1 MARHRLLASTII
13 AAAMLIPAAA
23 MAGKADD
30 TLVYASDSEPENVS
44 PYHNNLREGVIL
56 SRHAWDTL
64 IYSDPA
70 DGKYKPYLAT
80 SWTWTDPKTLDL
92 DLRQGVK
99 FHNGDSLTADD
110 VVFTFNYVQTPAA
123 KVVTKQNVDWIKSA
137 EKLGDYKVRIHLKEP
152 FPAALE
158 YLSGPTPIY
167 PAKYFQAVGLE
178 GFAKAPIGSGPYRI
192 TAVNTG
198 KGVRLER
205 FDGYFADSPIPK
217 PKIAKLEFRVMPDS
231 ESRVAALM
239 TGAIDWTWRVPH
251 DQAMAMKSAPGLSV
265 LSAESMR
272 IGYIGFDSRGT
283 SSAEAPFKD
292 LRVRQ
297 AVAMAID
304 RKSLVDNLV
313 GGGSNVMHAACF
325 PSQTGCDP
333 NAVTKYEYNP
343 RKAKE
348 LLAEAGYPQGFK
360 TEIQA
365 YRERDYAEAIM
376 GYLKAV
382 GIDARLNFLKYAAMR
397 ENQRAGTV
405 PLVFNTWGSFSVND
419 ASASTGVYFKGGDD
433 DTAKDPEVIKTLT
446 EADATV
452 DPDARKAMYRTA
464 LKRISDQLY
473 WLPLFSYSTDY
484 VFTDKLAFQAY
495 PDELPRFYLSSWK

>member
-1 MARHRLLASTII
+1 MITRRLLNLTV
-13 AAAMLIPAAA
+13 AAVTLLPAAA

-30 TLVYASDSEPENVS
+30 TLVYASDSEPENIS
-44 PYHNNLREGVIL
+44 PYHNNVREGVIL
-56 SRHAWDTL
+56 SRHAFDTL
-64 IYSDPA
+64 VFSDPA

-80 SWTWTDPKTLDL
+80 SWTWVDPKTIDFE
-92 DLRQGVK
+92 LRRGVK
-99 FHNGDSLTADD
+99 FHNGDTLTAED
-110 VVFTFNYVQTPAA
+110 VAFTFNYVQKPES

-137 EKLGDYKVRIHLKEP
+137 EKLDDYKVRLHLKEP

-178 GFAKAPIGSGPYRI
+178 GFSKAPVGSGPYRI
-192 TAVNTG
+192 TSVATG
-198 KGVRLER
+198 KGVKLER

-217 PKIAKLEFRVMPDS
+217 PKISKLEFRIMPDS

-251 DQAMAMKSAPGLSV
+251 DQAMAMKSAPGVTV

-272 IGYIGFDSRGT
+272 IGFIAFDSRGT
-283 SSAEAPFKD
+283 SGANTPFKD
-292 LRVRQ
+292 IRVRQ

-304 RKSLVDNLV
+304 RKAMVDNLV

-325 PSQTGCDP
+325 PSQTGCDQD
-333 NAVTKYEYNP
+333 AVTKYDYNP
-343 RKAKE
+343 AKAKA
-348 LLAEAGYPQGFK
+348 LLTEAGFPQGFK

-365 YRERDYAEAIM
+365 YRERDYAEAM
-376 GYLKAV
+376 VGYLKAV
-382 GIDARLNFLKYAAMR
+382 GIDAKLNFLKYAAMR
-397 ENQRAGTV
+397 ENLRAGTV

-433 DTAKDPEVIKTLT
+433 DISKDPEVIKTLT

-452 DPDARKAMYRTA
+452 DPAQRLALYRTA
-464 LKRISDQLY
+464 LKRISDQVY

-484 VFTDKLAFQAY
+484 VFVDKLQFKAF
-495 PDELPRFYLSSWK
+495 PDELPRFYMSSWK